1 MNDHVEGPSTL
12 PHGRKRPANDNLE
25 SDQRLAKRFNLLNL
39 SKDISMLPHDLS
51 MYSFWSTDQIGKH
64 YLPIKK
70 DGPQRPA
77 HVDNGTESMQLDDTK
92 EKVYIYNLD
101 QELSDVESEEEK
113 IVFLPDIERKLG
125 KIPQSVLTS
134 QSQPVTSSEM
144 ILYQVPSSL
153 SVPREKDRVRT
164 AIIETRARARVKQV
178 QDAKALCSQTRSTQD
193 MANGVGSNEHYGGH
207 IDWNEMNDDENAM
220 DIG

>member
-1 MNDHVEGPSTL
+1 MDGHAEGPSTL
-12 PHGRKRPANDNLE
+12 PYGRKRRANDHLE

-39 SKDISMLPHDLS
+39 N
-51 MYSFWSTDQIGKH
+51 QIGKH
-64 YLPIKK
+64 HLPVKE

-77 HVDNGTESMQLDDTK
+77 HVDNGAESMQLDDTK

-113 IVFLPDIERKLG
+113 LVFLPDIERKLG

-153 SVPREKDRVRT
+153 SIPRENDKVRT
-164 AIIETRARARVKQV
+164 AIIESRARARVKQIE
-178 QDAKALCSQTRSTQD
+178 DAKDLSSQNRSAQD
-193 MANGVGSNEHYGGH
+193 MAIGVESDEHYGGH
-207 IDWNEMNDDENAM
+207 IDWNEMNDDQNAM